1 MKKLLHY
8 LKPYWKYALLAP
20 IFMVLEVIFDLI
32 QPKFMEQIVDNGI
45 LNEALSL
52 NDKISNVL
60 LFGALIL
67 AALAIGG
74 FCGIMS
80 AACAASAANSFGN
93 DLRKDVFSHVVD
105 LSFEQTDKFTTGSL
119 VTRITND
126 ITQVQDFVSMAIR
139 MFIRTIIMFIGGIL
153 FMLITSP
160 TFALIL
166 AIVMP
171 IQLLIIVL
179 LLKKAIPFFGLMQ
192 TKVDKVNSVVQ
203 ENVNGVRVVKAYTQ
217 EKNEIKRFDEANT
230 DLSDTTYKVLKILSV
245 LSPVMTILLNGVIIA
260 IIYFGGLEISQNVEL
275 ILAGNTT
282 VMSVGKLMSGL
293 TYVSMVL
300 MSVMQLVMVSQSL
313 SRAQISANRINAVLE
328 SNPVVISKIY
338 GDKAVVV
345 KEEDKGTVEF
355 KNVNFSYPNYSGK
368 MVVND
373 FSLKVKKGEVLAIL
387 GPTGS
392 GKSSI
397 VNLIPR
403 FYDVT
408 DGEVLVDGVN
418 VKDYD
423 LDDLRSR
430 ISIVLQKT
438 ELFSGTISE
447 NILWGKSDATIE
459 EIEEVTTIAQ
469 AHNFIS
475 GFARGYDTIVGE
487 RGSSL
492 SGGQKQRIAISRALI
507 RKPEILIFDDSTSAL
522 DLATEAKLYK
532 ELKEQMDD
540 TTIILIAQRIASAKN
555 ADRIAIIDKGRLIA
569 CDTHDV
575 LIKTCAVYQDIYNSQ
590 LKRGD
595 DNE

>member
-8 LKPYWKYALLAP
+8 LKPYWKFAILAP
-20 IFMVLEVIFDLI
+20 IFMILEVLLDLV

-45 LNEALSL
+45 LNEALSISE
-52 NDKISNVL
+52 KTSNVL
-60 LFGALIL
+60 VYGALIL
-67 AALAIGG
+67 AALAVGG

-80 AACAASAANSFGN
+80 AACASSAANSFGN

-126 ITQVQDFVSMAIR
+126 ITQVQDFISMAIR
-139 MFIRTIIMFIGGIL
+139 MFVRTLIMFIGGIV
-153 FMLITSP
+153 FMFITSK

-166 AIVMP
+166 AIIMP
-171 IQLLIIVL
+171 FQLIVIVSL
-179 LLKKAIPFFGLMQ
+179 LRKAIPFFGLMQ

-217 EKNEIKRFDEANT
+217 ENNEIIRFDEANT
-230 DLSDTTYKVLKILSV
+230 DLSNTTLSVLKILAFM
-245 LSPVMTILLNGVIIA
+245 SPFMMILLNGITIA

-275 ILAGNTT
+275 ILAGNTD

-300 MSVMQLVMVSQSL
+300 MSVMSLVMVSQNL
-313 SRAQISANRINAVLE
+313 SRAQISAERINAVLE
-328 SNPVVISKIY
+328 SDPVVISKVYDVPLNSI
-338 GDKAVVV
+338 
-345 KEEDKGTVEF
+345 EKGTVEF
-355 KNVNFSYPNYSGK
+355 KNVSFSYPNYSGK
-368 MVVND
+368 MVVNN
-373 FSLKVKKGEVLAIL
+373 FSLKVNKGETVAIL
-387 GPTGS
+387 GSTGS

-408 DGEVLVDGVN
+408 EGEVLVDGIN
-418 VKDYD
+418 VKDYS
-423 LDDLRSR
+423 LEDLRSR

-438 ELFSGTISE
+438 ELFSGTILE
-447 NILWGKSDATIE
+447 NIRWGKGDATME

-469 AHNFIS
+469 AHNFIT
-475 GFARGYDTIVGE
+475 GFARGYETIVGE

-492 SGGQKQRIAISRALI
+492 SGGQKQRLAISRALI

-532 ELKEQMDD
+532 ELKEKMDE
-540 TTIILIAQRIASAKN
+540 TTIILIAQRVASAKN
-555 ADRIAIIDKGRLIA
+555 ADRIAVIDKGTLVA
-569 CDTHDV
+569 CDTHDK
-575 LIKTCAVYQDIYNSQ
+575 LIESCSVYQDIYNSQ
-590 LKRGD
+590 LKRGE